1 MITVTPCRL
10 PPLKSL
16 HPTNRFQWAG
26 PSDFQAI
33 CGRGPIT
40 PLTGRSI
47 RRAGSRPLLGEHP
60 CGAPAGCG

>member
-40 PLTGRSI
+40 SLTPCSNCFCGQKTQPLSDR
-47 RRAGSRPLLGEHP
+47 LHL
-60 CGAPAGCG
+60 